1 MRRERSIKIG
11 TRGSPLALAQSEQV
25 RDRLVRAHPELAA
38 ADAVQLVPISTAG
51 DRVQDRRLSE
61 IGNKG
66 LFVKEIEAALADGRI
81 DLAVHSLKDM
91 ETVVDPRFTLAAILP
106 REDPRDALIA
116 TVASIADLPQG
127 ATVGTVSL
135 RRQSQL
141 LAVRPDLNVVPLR
154 GNVGTRM
161 RKVEQ
166 GEVAATILALAG
178 LKRLGIESQARAVL
192 SPEDMLPA
200 AAQGA
205 IAVECRSDDAE
216 LIGWL
221 DALDD
226 APTRTAVTAERA
238 LLGTLDGSCR
248 TPVAAL
254 AEQSGDDLVLRAL
267 LARPDGSRV
276 WRCERRGTVADAA
289 AMGEDAGR
297 ELRAAGDREL
307 FL

>member
-1 MRRERSIKIG
+1 M
-11 TRGSPLALAQSEQV
+11 
-25 RDRLVRAHPELAA
+25 
-38 ADAVQLVPISTAG
+38 
-51 DRVQDRRLSE
+51 
-61 IGNKG
+61 
-66 LFVKEIEAALADGRI
+66 
-81 DLAVHSLKDM
+81 
-91 ETVVDPRFTLAAILP
+91 
-106 REDPRDALIA
+106 
-116 TVASIADLPQG
+116 
-127 ATVGTVSL
+127 SL

-267 LARPDGSRV
+267 LARPDGSKV

-297 ELRAAGDREL
+297 ALRAAGDREL

>member
-1 MRRERSIKIG
+1 M
-11 TRGSPLALAQSEQV
+11 
-25 RDRLVRAHPELAA
+25 RDRLIRAHPELAA

-127 ATVGTVSL
+127 AMVGTVSL

-178 LKRLGIESQARAVL
+178 LKRLGIASQARAVL
-192 SPEDMLPA
+192 SPEEMLPA

-267 LARPDGSRV
+267 LARPDGSKV

-297 ELRAAGDREL
+297 ALRAAGDREL

>member
-1 MRRERSIKIG
+1 MRRERSIRIG

-116 TVASIADLPQG
+116 TAASIADLPQG

-178 LKRLGIESQARAVL
+178 LKRLGIASQARAVL
-192 SPEDMLPA
+192 SPEEMLPA

-267 LARPDGSRV
+267 LARPDGSKV

-297 ELRAAGDREL
+297 ALRAAGDREL

>member
-1 MRRERSIKIG
+1 MRRERSIRIG

-116 TVASIADLPQG
+116 TAASIADLPQG

-192 SPEDMLPA
+192 SPEEMLPA

-297 ELRAAGDREL
+297 ALRAAGDREL

>member
-1 MRRERSIKIG
+1 M
-11 TRGSPLALAQSEQV
+11 
-25 RDRLVRAHPELAA
+25 RDRLIRAHPELVA

-116 TVASIADLPQG
+116 TAASIADLPHG

-267 LARPDGSRV
+267 LARPDGSKV

-297 ELRAAGDREL
+297 ALRAAGDREL

>member
-1 MRRERSIKIG
+1 M
-11 TRGSPLALAQSEQV
+11 

-116 TVASIADLPQG
+116 TAASIADLPQG

-192 SPEDMLPA
+192 SPEEMLPA

-297 ELRAAGDREL
+297 ALRAAGDREL